1 MYSISGLSV
10 SFSGIEIFNNI
21 SFLINARDRIG
32 LVGKNGVGKS
42 TLLTIM
48 AGLQQAEKGSFSY
61 PQEKYVSYLPQEL
74 RNKSHKSVYDETS
87 TAFNELI
94 ELKEEIDKLN
104 SEIENFED
112 FESDRYYNLLDRLN
126 EKTERLSF
134 LDDEKND
141 GLIEKILKGLG
152 FRETDFHRNMSEFS
166 GGWQMRVELA
176 KILLRKP
183 DLLLLDEPTNHL
195 DIESILWM
203 ENFLKNYSGAIVMVS
218 HDRMFLDNICN
229 KTVEL
234 INGKIYDYNL
244 PYSKFLEVRDERLK
258 SQYATALN
266 QQKYIEQQER
276 FIERFRAK
284 NTKAKQ
290 VKSKIKRLDKIERIE
305 YDEVDKSQISF
316 RFPPAPR
323 SGTIVLEAEGCSK
336 KYDQNV
342 ILKNLEFVIE
352 RGERIAFVGKNGEG
366 KTTLV
371 KMIIN
376 EIAFDGTLKSGHQV
390 EVGYYAQVQEKSMD
404 DNLSVLQTIEDVA
417 TGEWSNISRVRGLL
431 GAFLFDENDV
441 DKKVRVLSGGE
452 KSRLAL
458 AKLLLKPVNLL
469 ILDEPTNHLDIQAKE
484 VLKQALLQ
492 YDGTLILVSHDRDF
506 LQGLTTRT
514 FEFKNKKIKEHLGNV
529 SEFLSKHSVQ
539 TFREFESNKNTKSS
553 KNTKLSNLDSGNK
566 EQYEQKKEYEK
577 QVRKL
582 KNAVSKA
589 EAEIAAIDRRI
600 AELDLIMQKPEFY
613 DDYAESSKVMQNY
626 TKINSDLLTK
636 FEEWENK
643 NAALEK
649 LQADSPL

>member
-1 MYSISGLSV
+1 
-10 SFSGIEIFNNI
+10 
-21 SFLINARDRIG
+21 
-32 LVGKNGVGKS
+32 
-42 TLLTIM
+42 
-48 AGLQQAEKGSFSY
+48 
-61 PQEKYVSYLPQEL
+61 
-74 RNKSHKSVYDETS
+74 
-87 TAFNELI
+87 
-94 ELKEEIDKLN
+94 
-104 SEIENFED
+104 
-112 FESDRYYNLLDRLN
+112 
-126 EKTERLSF
+126 
-134 LDDEKND
+134 
-141 GLIEKILKGLG
+141 
-152 FRETDFHRNMSEFS
+152 
-166 GGWQMRVELA
+166 
-176 KILLRKP
+176 
-183 DLLLLDEPTNHL
+183 
-195 DIESILWM
+195 
-203 ENFLKNYSGAIVMVS
+203 MVS